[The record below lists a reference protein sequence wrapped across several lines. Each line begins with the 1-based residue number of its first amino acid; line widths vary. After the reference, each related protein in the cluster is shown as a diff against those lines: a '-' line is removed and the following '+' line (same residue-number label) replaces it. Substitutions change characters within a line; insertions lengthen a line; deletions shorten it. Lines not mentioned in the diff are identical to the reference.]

1 MVIRLTICSLKES
14 LCHWGVKEMVSTKEH
29 TILHGNFISTNI
41 LAFILIR
48 FWKWIRDINIL
59 SRTFLIGYG
68 TPPEEQFSYLVIMII
83 SIGLGLPLII
93 LLAIGLYFCIYKLPK
108 RSGQAYLNQWKC
120 VCELYKI
127 FNRVIFDRNPCT
139 FSCIMDKPPLNITKR
154 IFLYL
159 YIAHIFFT
167 HIFKLI

>member
-1 MVIRLTICSLKES
+1 
-14 LCHWGVKEMVSTKEH
+14 MVSTKER

-41 LAFILIR
+41 LVFILIR

-83 SIGLGLPLII
+83 SLGLGLPLII

-120 VCELYKI
+120 ELYKI

-139 FSCIMDKPPLNITKR
+139 FSCSMDKPPLNITKR